1 MINVMWFEKCICVER
16 VIFQI
21 LLHVVKNVKHT
32 RSIIEDSVIMCD
44 EIMDATK
51 TVLTNKTSTK
61 TIPRILTKK
70 R

>member
-1 MINVMWFEKCICVER
+1 M
-16 VIFQI
+16 
-21 LLHVVKNVKHT
+21 KNVKHT

-61 TIPRILTKK
+61 TIPSILTKK

>member
-1 MINVMWFEKCICVER
+1 MINVMWLEKCICVER

-32 RSIIEDSVIMCD
+32 RSIIEDSVMCD

-51 TVLTNKTSTK
+51 TVLTNKTSIK